1 MRCGGPVGSDPPP
14 PMEPPYQG
22 SAGPPLRS
30 ALGRRP
36 SFLRSQPRLPAWH
49 LASHL
54 GASPATRVEGVN
66 WPWPPSSGLGR
77 LSSAN
82 CGAKGSSPLGR
93 HPHPTSSPRPSPDP
107 PPPDQPG
114 PRPLAASPS
123 HQALLACVAPRPHQP
138 HTSPRAPSPHGA
150 ARETPPNSHQELLEA
165 EPSTERGSLPTP
177 GHVPPTD
184 LEVKAQG
191 TWGEEALVVRKS
203 KCLGWG

>member
-1 MRCGGPVGSDPPP
+1 MGTPPPAPTQAHLGRATGCGHSRLHQSQHLGGPPGLGVRCGGPVGSDPPP

-138 HTSPRAPSPHGA
+138 HT
-150 ARETPPNSHQELLEA
+150 
-165 EPSTERGSLPTP
+165 
-177 GHVPPTD
+177 
-184 LEVKAQG
+184 
-191 TWGEEALVVRKS
+191 
-203 KCLGWG
+203 